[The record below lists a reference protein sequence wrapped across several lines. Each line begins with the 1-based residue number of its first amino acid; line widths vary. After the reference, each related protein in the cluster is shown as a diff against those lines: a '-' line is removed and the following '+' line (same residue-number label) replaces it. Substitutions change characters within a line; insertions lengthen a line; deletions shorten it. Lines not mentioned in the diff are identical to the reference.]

1 MPSVAQK
8 KESIFCTAA
17 ALAPVQNVTPIPSYT
32 GMTNQYGQ
40 SEYDKYYEVARD
52 YEKFWNER
60 QFKTLRA
67 SLGEL
72 ESLQANWNTYGAAAP
87 SAEAVKR
94 ASAALTIIQNAGYQP
109 SMIVPS
115 GEGGVAICFT
125 SVSSYAD
132 IEFLNSGET
141 LAVAYQNNEEP
152 EVWPL
157 DGTQQGVTNTL
168 KQIQNKLTNE

>member
-8 KESIFCTAA
+8 KESIFCTAV

-32 GMTNQYGQ
+32 GMTSQYGQ
-40 SEYDKYYEVARD
+40 GEYDKYYEVASD

-60 QFKTLRA
+60 KFKTLRA

-94 ASAALTIIQNAGYQP
+94 ASAALTVIQNAGYQP

-132 IEFLNSGET
+132 IEFSNSGET
-141 LAVAYQNNEEP
+141 LAVAYRNNEEP
-152 EVWPL
+152 QVWTL
-157 DGTQQGVTNTL
+157 NESESEIKKALKEIDG
-168 KQIQNKLTNE
+168 KFNE